1 MISHPFTLITMSL
14 GNAFETWQN
23 AGLITRELG
32 YYSELS
38 KHIGQLGFLS
48 YGTDESCE
56 QNYLN
61 QHLLNANVKWTMP
74 KRLSDM
80 RYGNLFASF
89 LSTLNK
95 SKLINCKLIRSNQM
109 SGAWAGA
116 ILAKRLGVPFILRCG
131 YILSKNYAKEHKDNL
146 IHNIIFHALE
156 QWAAKIAD
164 AVIVSYP
171 GAKQFFVEQHG
182 ISPQKIHILGNPI
195 NIKNFRPLNLEPA
208 RDVISVGRFTNSKN
222 LHSLIHACKLTNSSL
237 TLLGNGPLKSDLK
250 RLAYEIN
257 ADVDFHKPIQN
268 DKVPQLLAKHRIFVL
283 PSLYEGNPKALLE
296 AMSCGLP
303 CIASR
308 IKEHQD
314 IIEDAKEG
322 LLCGTSAEEIAECI
336 KHLKKE
342 PEFSACLGKSARQ
355 KILCEYSMTGIAKK
369 EALLH
374 KELLHKNRAN
384 RRY

>member
-1 MISHPFTLITMSL
+1 MISSPFTLITMSL

-95 SKLINCKLIRSNQM
+95 SKFINCKLIRSNQM

-131 YILSKNYAKEHKDNL
+131 YILSEHQSKNQQKFQIRHR
-146 IHNIIFHALE
+146 IFYTLE
-156 QWAAKIAD
+156 KWTAQIAD
-164 AVIVSYP
+164 AVIVTYP
-171 GAKQFFVEQHG
+171 NAKQFFIEKHS
-182 ISPQKIHILGNPI
+182 IYEKKIHVFGNPI
-195 NIKNFRPLNLEPA
+195 NTDLFKPINLKTS
-208 RDVISVGRFTNSKN
+208 RDVISIGRFTNQKN
-222 LHSLIHACKLTNSSL
+222 LTALIHACKLTNSSL

-250 RLAYEIN
+250 RFVYEIN
-257 ADVDFHKPIQN
+257 ADVNFHKQIQN

-303 CIASR
+303 CIASH

-314 IIEDAKEG
+314 IIEDSREG
-322 LLCGTSAEEIAECI
+322 LLCGTSAEEIAKCI
-336 KHLKKE
+336 EYLKKE
-342 PEFSACLGKSARQ
+342 PEFSDSLGKSARQ
-355 KILCEYSMTGIAKK
+355 KILREYSMAGIAKK

-374 KELLHKNRAN
+374 KEFLHKNRAN
-384 RRY
+384 R